1 MNQQALSILP
11 FKINE
16 ISPLLSAN
24 ESNIPPIKYEITVN
38 TTDLTQLNIDISHLD
53 HDSVDVSVYDQHIHI
68 TAQFTLSISF
78 EQDQPL
84 TLDRSISEH
93 IPLPPNTDSSNITV
107 EKTDSSLIFNIF
119 HS

>member
-24 ESNIPPIKYEITVN
+24 ESNIPSIKYEITVN
-38 TTDLTQLNIDISHLD
+38 TNDLTQLNIDISHLD